1 MDLDHTY
8 LQGLCGHDPLAKPK
22 QPHELPAIETDD
34 HFPVYDRHGGCPVA
48 ELQEFIKGCMV
59 FLNVLVHEG
68 NALLRKKLFLLV
80 ACPSPWL
87 TVDDHFFGHQLS
99 PFSLSSSG
107 LWRRNP
113 CSSSPTS
120 MATMGPMR
128 SKRRC
133 DAAKQSARRRGGKRA
148 EPFEEVKSA

>member
-8 LQGLCGHDPLAKPK
+8 LRGLCGHDPLAEPK

-34 HFPVYDRHGGCPVA
+34 HFPVDDRHGGCPVA
-48 ELQEFIKGCMV
+48 ELQECIKGCMV

-87 TVDDHFFGHQLS
+87 AVNGNFFCHQFS
-99 PFSLSSSG
+99 PFSFALSDR
-107 LWRRNP
+107 LRT
-113 CSSSPTS
+113 SPTS
-120 MATMGPMR
+120 SNPTHT
-128 SKRRC
+128 
-133 DAAKQSARRRGGKRA
+133 AKSGK
-148 EPFEEVKSA
+148 ST